1 MPSYTF
7 SKEERLKSE
16 KILSRLFQRDS
27 NSFSKFPIRIVW
39 IELNPAEVE
48 EDTNPPLLQA
58 AFTVPKRSFP
68 KAVHRN
74 KIKRKVREA
83 FRLHK
88 HILYER
94 LPQKKHY
101 RIMFIY
107 TGKEALSYD
116 KIEAA
121 MTNIIERLIERSL
134 KD

>member
-1 MPSYTF
+1 MPSFTF
-7 SKEERLKSE
+7 SKKEHLKSE
-16 KILSRLFQRDS
+16 KILGQLFQRGS
-27 NSFSKFPIRIVW
+27 NSFSKYPLRIVW
-39 IELNPAEVE
+39 IELNPTEVE
-48 EDTNPPLLQA
+48 ENNPPFLQA

-88 HILYER
+88 HVLYER
-94 LPQKKHY
+94 LPTKKLY

-107 TGKEALSYD
+107 TGKEALQYD

-121 MTNIIERLIERSL
+121 MINISERLIQRTS
-134 KD
+134 KG